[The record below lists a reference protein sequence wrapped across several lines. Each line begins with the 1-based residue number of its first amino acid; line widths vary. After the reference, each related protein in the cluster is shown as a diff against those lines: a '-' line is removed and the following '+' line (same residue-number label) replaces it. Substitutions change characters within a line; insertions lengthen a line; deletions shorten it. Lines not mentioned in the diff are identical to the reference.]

1 LAVRNPLTC
10 RDVGEFLADYLARD
24 LAGPQRLAFD
34 EHLRLCPDC
43 VAYLDAY
50 RTTVALGKAA
60 LKENT
65 VEGDP
70 EPPPAL
76 VEAILRA
83 TRAGEHRR
91 P

>member
-1 LAVRNPLTC
+1 MTC
-10 RDVGEFLADYLARD
+10 RDVDEFLADYLD
-24 LAGPQRLAFD
+24 GGLVGPRRQAFD

-50 RTTVALGKAA
+50 RKTVALGKAA
-60 LKENT
+60 MRDRPD
-65 VEGDP
+65 GRDP

-83 TRAGEHRR
+83 TRA
-91 P
+91 